1 MNVEGQRVT
10 ATTETNPRP
19 RRSALTGG
27 LKVTDR
33 LFQGVTG
40 TAAVIVVLIV
50 GGLFYQLIWRAW
62 PALRANGV
70 SFIWRTDWNPSQG
83 IFGAGAFVVGTAL
96 TSIAALALATAVAVL
111 VALYLVEVAPSWIA
125 RPISYMVELLAAIPS
140 VVYGLWGIYVLGG
153 FIKGQLGPAITHTL
167 GTFIPFFDGTPRVT
181 GLLSAILV
189 LTIMIVPTVMAVSRD
204 VIAAVPGSQREA
216 ILALGATR
224 WEAIRIAV
232 LPYARSGV
240 LGGAIL
246 GLARAVGETLAVT
259 LVIGNRVAIPHT
271 IFQPTYTMS
280 SVIANQFQEAD
291 GETHRAAL
299 MEVALLL
306 LCITFL
312 INVIARLLVWRVT
325 KGQRAVVIE

>member
-1 MNVEGQRVT
+1 M
-10 ATTETNPRP
+10 TTTTDTSRRP
-19 RRSALTGG
+19 KRLALTGS
-27 LKVTDR
+27 LHIADR
-33 LFQGVTG
+33 LFIGITG
-40 TAAVIVVLIV
+40 LAAAFVLLIV
-50 GGLFYQLIWRAW
+50 GGLFFQLIWRSW
-62 PALRANGV
+62 PAIEANGF
-70 SFIWRTDWNPSQG
+70 SFIWSTDWNPSKG
-83 IFGAGAFVVGTAL
+83 IFGAGAFLVGTAL
-96 TSIAALALATAVAVL
+96 TSVAALILATAVAVL
-111 VALYLVEVAPSWIA
+111 VALYLVEVAPPWIA

-153 FIKGQLGPAITHTL
+153 FIKSTLGPALTHTL
-167 GTFIPFFDGTPRVT
+167 GIVIPFFDGTPRVT

-224 WEAIRIAV
+224 WEAIKIAV

-259 LVIGNRVAIPHT
+259 LVIGNRVSIPHT
-271 IFQPTYTMS
+271 IFDPTYTMA

-291 GETHRAAL
+291 GATHRAAL

-306 LCITFL
+306 LCLTFL
-312 INVIARLLVWRVT
+312 INVVARILVWRVT